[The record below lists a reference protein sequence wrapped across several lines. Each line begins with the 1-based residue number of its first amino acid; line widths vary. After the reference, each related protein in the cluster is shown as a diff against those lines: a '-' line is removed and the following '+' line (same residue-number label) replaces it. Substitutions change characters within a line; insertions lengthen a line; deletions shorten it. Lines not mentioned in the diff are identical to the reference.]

1 MYQYAY
7 ISYLT
12 ILADVLFLDED
23 EFKNALKS
31 ALGSDSIFDE
41 KFEMFGKP
49 FMDLCLKAAAQPS
62 VKTPKISELHAQY
75 DYKGSPSKRTGGFKP
90 APSRTASRKLN

>member
-1 MYQYAY
+1 MIITNA
-7 ISYLT
+7 SS
-12 ILADVLFLDED
+12 AGED

-31 ALGSDSIFDE
+31 ALGSGPVFDE

-62 VKTPKISELHAQY
+62 VKPPKISELHAQY
-75 DYKGSPSKRTGGFKP
+75 DYKGSPSKRAGGFKA
-90 APSRTASRKLN
+90 APSRAASRKII